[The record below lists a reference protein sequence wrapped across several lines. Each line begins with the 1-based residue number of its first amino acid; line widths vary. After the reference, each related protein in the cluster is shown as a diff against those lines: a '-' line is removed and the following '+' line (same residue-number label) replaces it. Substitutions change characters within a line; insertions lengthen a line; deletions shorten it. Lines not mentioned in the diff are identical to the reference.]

1 MLTKKISNWMIAAA
15 IILGVAALTP
25 NSAQAQHG
33 GMSLCE
39 TCESISGTCD
49 VRLAEPINDVCIWGR
64 WDDYNWCV
72 SFGRRW
78 CDPRISFDDVGADGA
93 LLRERSF
100 ASSALQGLG
109 LEAQDS
115 QTEHVRDCRSRIVAR
130 SYGSDEA
137 EDMRR
142 RTESIVI

>member
-25 NSAQAQHG
+25 NDVAAQG
-33 GMSLCE
+33 GIFICA
-39 TCESISGTCD
+39 TCD
-49 VRLAEPINDVCIWGR
+49 SVSGSCGVRLGEPINDVCISGT
-64 WDDYNWCV
+64 WDDRGWCV
-72 SFGRRW
+72 SHGRLW
-78 CDPRISFDDVGADGA
+78 CDPRIAFDDVGADGA
-93 LLRERSF
+93 LLRERTF
-100 ASSALQGLG
+100 ASSAWQE
-109 LEAQDS
+109 LETRDS
-115 QTEHVRDCRSRIVAR
+115 QTGHVRDCRSRIVAR

>member
-25 NSAQAQHG
+25 NNVAAQG
-33 GMSLCE
+33 GIFICA
-39 TCESISGTCD
+39 TCDSITGSCD
-49 VRLAEPINDVCIWGR
+49 VRLGEPINDVCISGTWRGR
-64 WDDYNWCV
+64 GWCV
-72 SFGRRW
+72 SHGRQW
-78 CDPRISFDDVGADGA
+78 CDPRVVFDDVGADGA
-93 LLRERSF
+93 LLRERTF
-100 ASSALQGLG
+100 ASSESQGR
-109 LEAQDS
+109 ETWDS